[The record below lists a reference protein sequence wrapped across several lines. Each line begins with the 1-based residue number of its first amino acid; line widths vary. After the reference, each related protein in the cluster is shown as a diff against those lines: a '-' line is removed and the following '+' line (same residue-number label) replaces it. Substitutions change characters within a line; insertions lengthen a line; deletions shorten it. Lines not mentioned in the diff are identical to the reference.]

1 MTAHSVEAAV
11 LLIVIAAHIIVWV
24 ELVSQASVVPPVVE
38 VALLIVTA
46 AMTIV
51 LMAHVVLMVEAAQV
65 KAAVPLIAIAAQ
77 EIAQAAHVVF
87 HVTKMVQVVLMIWNV
102 AVETAAMELVVED
115 GLQRQIQIVNK
126 LFNTNCIEPLNW
138 WLNHFTQL

>member
-1 MTAHSVEAAV
+1 M
-11 LLIVIAAHIIVWV
+11 
-24 ELVSQASVVPPVVE
+24 ELVSQALVVPPVVE

-46 AMTIV
+46 VMIIAPV
-51 LMAHVVLMVEAAQV
+51 VHVALMVEAVQV

-77 EIAQAAHVVF
+77 EIVLGEAVEF

-102 AVETAAMELVVED
+102 AVETVAMELVVVD

-126 LFNTNCIEPLNW
+126 LFNTNCIEPLKW
-138 WLNHFTQL
+138 WLNHFTQF